1 MIWVFVINNYMAE
14 DNFIQSVQ
22 DSTGDAPQSIGWYR
36 DKIRE
41 FGKPAPLDLIRDG
54 RRTAKVSAFNLN
66 MFVYD
71 PKYKKTLPYYDT
83 FPLVLPLER
92 YNDGFLGLNF
102 HYLPIPLR
110 VRLLDKINTIPEDN
124 QYNDGEQLR
133 INYAR
138 ARTIPMAKAVIKRY
152 LYGHL
157 KSQIRVVTPDEWVIA
172 VLLPVQRFKKAST
185 SKVYNETKKMF

>member
-1 MIWVFVINNYMAE
+1 MV
-14 DNFIQSVQ
+14 DNLIQSVQ
-22 DSTGDAPQSIGWYR
+22 DATKDAPKSINWYR

-41 FGKPAPLDLIRDG
+41 FGKPSALDLIRDG
-54 RRTAKVSAFNLN
+54 RRVGKPSPFNLN

-92 YNDGFLGLNF
+92 YSDGFLGLNF

-110 VRLLDKINTIPEDN
+110 VRLLDRLNDIPEGN
-124 QYNDGEQLR
+124 QYSERDKLKVS
-133 INYAR
+133 YAR
-138 ARTIPMAKAVIKRY
+138 ASGIPMARAVIKRY

-157 KSQIRVVTPDEWVIA
+157 KSQIRVVTPEEWVIA

-185 SKVYNETKKMF
+185 SKVYNQTKKLF

>member
-1 MIWVFVINNYMAE
+1 MAT

-22 DSTGDAPQSIGWYR
+22 DAASDAPRSINWYR
-36 DKIRE
+36 NNIRE
-41 FGKPAPLDLIRDG
+41 FRKPRPLELIRDG
-54 RRTAKVSAFNLN
+54 RRTARPSAFNLN

-92 YNDGFLGLNF
+92 YSDGFLGLNF

-110 VRLLDKINTIPEDN
+110 VRLLDKLNSIPEGN
-124 QYNDGEQLR
+124 QYSERDRLR
-133 INYAR
+133 VSYAR
-138 ARTIPMAKAVIKRY
+138 ASTIPMAKAVVKRY
-152 LYGHL
+152 LYSHL
-157 KSQIRVVTPDEWVIA
+157 KSQIRVITPDEWVIA

-185 SKVYNETKKMF
+185 SKVYNQTKKML

>member
-1 MIWVFVINNYMAE
+1 MV
-14 DNFIQSVQ
+14 DNLIQSVQ
-22 DSTGDAPQSIGWYR
+22 DATKDAPKSINWYR

-41 FGKPAPLDLIRDG
+41 FGKPGALDLIRDG
-54 RRTAKVSAFNLN
+54 RRLGKPSPFNLN

-83 FPLVLPLER
+83 FPLVLPLES
-92 YNDGFLGLNF
+92 YSDGFLGLNF

-110 VRLLDKINTIPEDN
+110 VRLLDKLNSIPEGNEYSSADK
-124 QYNDGEQLR
+124 LR
-133 INYAR
+133 VSYAR
-138 ARTIPMAKAVIKRY
+138 ASGIPMAKAVVKRY

-157 KSQIRVVTPDEWVIA
+157 KSQIRVVTPEEWVIA

-185 SKVYNETKKMF
+185 SKVYNQTKKLF

>member
-1 MIWVFVINNYMAE
+1 MA

-22 DSTGDAPQSIGWYR
+22 DATKDAPKSINWYR

-41 FGKPAPLDLIRDG
+41 FGKPSALDLIRDG
-54 RRTAKVSAFNLN
+54 RRVGKPSPFNLN

-92 YNDGFLGLNF
+92 YSDGFLGLNF

-110 VRLLDKINTIPEDN
+110 VRLLDRLNDIPEGN
-124 QYNDGEQLR
+124 QYSERDKLKVS
-133 INYAR
+133 YAR
-138 ARTIPMAKAVIKRY
+138 ASGIPMARAVIKRY

-157 KSQIRVVTPDEWVIA
+157 KSQIRVVTPEEWVIA
-172 VLLPVQRFKKAST
+172 VLLPVQRFKKTST
-185 SKVYNETKKMF
+185 SKVYNQTKKLF

>member
-1 MIWVFVINNYMAE
+1 MA

-22 DSTGDAPQSIGWYR
+22 DATKDAPKSINWYR

-41 FGKPAPLDLIRDG
+41 FGKPSALDLIRDG
-54 RRTAKVSAFNLN
+54 RRVGKPSPFNLN

-92 YNDGFLGLNF
+92 YSDGFLGLNF

-110 VRLLDKINTIPEDN
+110 VRLLDRLNDIPEGN
-124 QYNDGEQLR
+124 QYSERDKLKVS
-133 INYAR
+133 YAR
-138 ARTIPMAKAVIKRY
+138 ASGIPMARAVIKRY

-157 KSQIRVVTPDEWVIA
+157 KSQIRVITPEEWVIA

-185 SKVYNETKKMF
+185 SKVYNQTKKLF

>member
-1 MIWVFVINNYMAE
+1 
-14 DNFIQSVQ
+14 
-22 DSTGDAPQSIGWYR
+22 
-36 DKIRE
+36 
-41 FGKPAPLDLIRDG
+41 
-54 RRTAKVSAFNLN
+54 

-83 FPLVLPLER
+83 FPLVLPLES
-92 YNDGFLGLNF
+92 YSDGFLGLNF

-110 VRLLDKINTIPEDN
+110 VRLLDKLNSIPEGNEYSSADK
-124 QYNDGEQLR
+124 LR
-133 INYAR
+133 VSYAR
-138 ARTIPMAKAVIKRY
+138 ASGIPMAKAVVKRY

-185 SKVYNETKKMF
+185 SKVYNQTKKLF

>member
-1 MIWVFVINNYMAE
+1 MV
-14 DNFIQSVQ
+14 DNLIQSVQ
-22 DSTGDAPQSIGWYR
+22 DATKDAPKSINWYR

-41 FGKPAPLDLIRDG
+41 FGKPSALDLIRDG
-54 RRTAKVSAFNLN
+54 RRVGKPSPFNLN

-92 YNDGFLGLNF
+92 YSDGFLGLNF

-110 VRLLDKINTIPEDN
+110 VRLLDRLNDIPEGN
-124 QYNDGEQLR
+124 QYSERDKLKVS
-133 INYAR
+133 YAR
-138 ARTIPMAKAVIKRY
+138 ASGIPMARAVIKRY

-157 KSQIRVVTPDEWVIA
+157 KSQIRVITPEEWVIA

-185 SKVYNETKKMF
+185 SKVYNQTKKLF

>member
-1 MIWVFVINNYMAE
+1 MV

-22 DSTGDAPQSIGWYR
+22 DATKDAPKSIKWYR
-36 DKIRE
+36 NKIRE
-41 FGKPAPLDLIRDG
+41 FGKPGALDLIRDG
-54 RRTAKVSAFNLN
+54 RRVGKPSPFNLN

-92 YNDGFLGLNF
+92 YSDGFLGLNF

-110 VRLLDKINTIPEDN
+110 VRLLDRLNDIPEGN
-124 QYNDGEQLR
+124 QYSERDKLKVS
-133 INYAR
+133 YAR
-138 ARTIPMAKAVIKRY
+138 ASGIPMARAVIKRY

-157 KSQIRVVTPDEWVIA
+157 KSQIRVITPEEWVIA

-185 SKVYNETKKMF
+185 SKVYNETKKLF

>member
-1 MIWVFVINNYMAE
+1 MAE

-22 DSTGDAPQSIGWYR
+22 DSAGDAPQSIKWYR
-36 DKIRE
+36 NKIRE
-41 FGKPAPLDLIRDG
+41 FGKPAPLDLIKDG
-54 RRTAKVSAFNLN
+54 RRTTRVSAFNLN

-71 PKYKKTLPYYDT
+71 PKYAATLPYYDT

-92 YNDGFLGLNF
+92 YKDGFLGLNF

-110 VRLLDKINTIPEDN
+110 VRLLDKIKTIPQDN
-124 QYNDGEQLR
+124 QYDAGEQLR

-138 ARTIPMAKAVIKRY
+138 ARTLPMAKAVIKRY

-157 KSQIRVVTPDEWVIA
+157 RSQIRVVMPDEWVIA
-172 VLLPVQRFKKAST
+172 VLLPVQRFEKAST
-185 SKVYNETKKMF
+185 SKVYNQTKKLF

>member
-41 FGKPAPLDLIRDG
+41 FGKTAPLDLIRDG

-152 LYGHL
+152 LYSHL

-185 SKVYNETKKMF
+185 SRVYNETKKMF

>member
-1 MIWVFVINNYMAE
+1 MA

-22 DSTGDAPQSIGWYR
+22 DATKDAPKSINWYR

-41 FGKPAPLDLIRDG
+41 FGKPSALDLIRDG
-54 RRTAKVSAFNLN
+54 RRVGKPSPFNLN

-92 YNDGFLGLNF
+92 YSDGFLGLNF

-110 VRLLDKINTIPEDN
+110 VRLLDRLNDIPEGN
-124 QYNDGEQLR
+124 QYSERDKLKVS
-133 INYAR
+133 YAR
-138 ARTIPMAKAVIKRY
+138 ASGIPMARAVIKRY

-157 KSQIRVVTPDEWVIA
+157 KSQIRVVTPEEWVIA

-185 SKVYNETKKMF
+185 SKVYNQTKKLF

>member
-1 MIWVFVINNYMAE
+1 MAE

-22 DSTGDAPQSIGWYR
+22 DATKSTPKSIGWYR

-83 FPLVLPLER
+83 FPLVLPLEPIKG
-92 YNDGFLGLNF
+92 GFMGLNF
-102 HYLPIPLR
+102 HYLPYPLR
-110 VRLLDKINTIPEDN
+110 FRLLERMQRFATN
-124 QYNDGEQLR
+124 
-133 INYAR
+133 
-138 ARTIPMAKAVIKRY
+138 AKFDSSTKLLATYDDVKSIRLIRPAIKKY
-152 LYGHL
+152 LYNNV
-157 KSQIRVVTPDEWVIA
+157 KTRFRRIDTDEMAIA
-172 VLLPVQRFKKAST
+172 VYLPVADFKKAGLGAVFADSRR
-185 SKVYNETKKMF
+185 KI

>member
-133 INYAR
+133 VNYAR

-152 LYGHL
+152 LYSHL

-185 SKVYNETKKMF
+185 SRVYNETKKMF

>member
-185 SKVYNETKKMF
+185 SRVYNETKKMF

>member
-1 MIWVFVINNYMAE
+1 MV
-14 DNFIQSVQ
+14 DNLIQSVQ
-22 DSTGDAPQSIGWYR
+22 DATKDAPKSINWYR

-41 FGKPAPLDLIRDG
+41 FGKPSALDLIRDG
-54 RRTAKVSAFNLN
+54 RRVGKPSPFNLN

-92 YNDGFLGLNF
+92 YSDGFLGLNF

-110 VRLLDKINTIPEDN
+110 VRLLDRLNDIPEGNEYSERDK
-124 QYNDGEQLR
+124 LKVS
-133 INYAR
+133 YAR
-138 ARTIPMAKAVIKRY
+138 ASGIPMARAVIKRY

-157 KSQIRVVTPDEWVIA
+157 KSQIRVITPEEWVIA

-185 SKVYNETKKMF
+185 SKVYNQTKKLF

>member
-1 MIWVFVINNYMAE
+1 MAE

-133 INYAR
+133 VNYAR

-172 VLLPVQRFKKAST
+172 ALIPVQRFKKAST

>member
-1 MIWVFVINNYMAE
+1 MV

-22 DSTGDAPQSIGWYR
+22 DATKDAPKSINWYR

-41 FGKPAPLDLIRDG
+41 FGKP
-54 RRTAKVSAFNLN
+54 RRVGKPSPFNLN

-92 YNDGFLGLNF
+92 YSDGFLGLNF
-102 HYLPIPLR
+102 QYRPIPLQ
-110 VRLLDKINTIPEDN
+110 VRLLDRLNDIPEGN
-124 QYNDGEQLR
+124 QYSERDKLKVS
-133 INYAR
+133 YAR
-138 ARTIPMAKAVIKRY
+138 ASGIPMARAVIKRY
-152 LYGHL
+152 LYSHL
-157 KSQIRVVTPDEWVIA
+157 KSQMRVITPEEGVIA

-185 SKVYNETKKMF
+185 SKVYNETKKLF

>member
-1 MIWVFVINNYMAE
+1 MV
-14 DNFIQSVQ
+14 DNLIQSVQ
-22 DSTGDAPQSIGWYR
+22 DATKDAPKSINWYR

-41 FGKPAPLDLIRDG
+41 FGKPGALDLIRDG
-54 RRTAKVSAFNLN
+54 RRLGKPSPFNLN

-83 FPLVLPLER
+83 FPLVLPLES
-92 YNDGFLGLNF
+92 YSDGFLGLNF

-110 VRLLDKINTIPEDN
+110 VRLLDKLNSIPEGNEYSSADK
-124 QYNDGEQLR
+124 LR
-133 INYAR
+133 VSYAR
-138 ARTIPMAKAVIKRY
+138 ASGIPMAKAVVKRY

-157 KSQIRVVTPDEWVIA
+157 KSQIRVVTPEEWVIA

-185 SKVYNETKKMF
+185 SKVYNETKKLF

>member
-1 MIWVFVINNYMAE
+1 MAT

-22 DSTGDAPQSIGWYR
+22 DAASDAPRSINWYR
-36 DKIRE
+36 NKIRE
-41 FGKPAPLDLIRDG
+41 FGKPRPLELIRDG
-54 RRTAKVSAFNLN
+54 RRTARPSAFNLN

-92 YNDGFLGLNF
+92 YRDGFLGLNF

-110 VRLLDKINTIPEDN
+110 VRLLDKLNSIPEGN
-124 QYNDGEQLR
+124 QYSERDRLR
-133 INYAR
+133 VSYAR
-138 ARTIPMAKAVIKRY
+138 ASTIPMAKAVVKRY
-152 LYGHL
+152 LYSHL
-157 KSQIRVVTPDEWVIA
+157 KSQIRVITPDEWVIA

-185 SKVYNETKKMF
+185 SKVYNQTKKML

>member
-1 MIWVFVINNYMAE
+1 MV
-14 DNFIQSVQ
+14 DNLIQSVQ
-22 DSTGDAPQSIGWYR
+22 DATKDAPKSINWYR

-41 FGKPAPLDLIRDG
+41 FGKPGALDLIRDG
-54 RRTAKVSAFNLN
+54 RRLGKPSPFNLN

-83 FPLVLPLER
+83 FPLVLPLES
-92 YNDGFLGLNF
+92 YSDGFLGLNF

-110 VRLLDKINTIPEDN
+110 VRLLDKLNSIPEGNEYSSADK
-124 QYNDGEQLR
+124 LR
-133 INYAR
+133 VSYAR
-138 ARTIPMAKAVIKRY
+138 ASGIPMAKAVVKRY

-185 SKVYNETKKMF
+185 SKVYNETKKLF

>member
-1 MIWVFVINNYMAE
+1 MA

-22 DSTGDAPQSIGWYR
+22 DATKDAPKSINWYR

-41 FGKPAPLDLIRDG
+41 FGKPSALDLIRDG
-54 RRTAKVSAFNLN
+54 RRVGKPSPFNLN

-92 YNDGFLGLNF
+92 YSDGFLGLNF

-110 VRLLDKINTIPEDN
+110 VRLLDRLNDIPEGNEYSERDK
-124 QYNDGEQLR
+124 LKVS
-133 INYAR
+133 YAR
-138 ARTIPMAKAVIKRY
+138 ASGIPMARAVIKRY

-157 KSQIRVVTPDEWVIA
+157 KSQIRVITPEEWVIA

-185 SKVYNETKKMF
+185 SKVYNQTKKLF

>member
-1 MIWVFVINNYMAE
+1 MAE

-22 DSTGDAPQSIGWYR
+22 DATKSAPKSIGWYR

-110 VRLLDKINTIPEDN
+110 VRLLDKINTIP
-124 QYNDGEQLR
+124 
-133 INYAR
+133 
-138 ARTIPMAKAVIKRY
+138 
-152 LYGHL
+152 
-157 KSQIRVVTPDEWVIA
+157 
-172 VLLPVQRFKKAST
+172 
-185 SKVYNETKKMF
+185 

>member
-1 MIWVFVINNYMAE
+1 MA

-22 DSTGDAPQSIGWYR
+22 DATKDAPKSINWYR

-41 FGKPAPLDLIRDG
+41 FGKPSALDLIRDG
-54 RRTAKVSAFNLN
+54 RRTTRPSAFNLN

-92 YNDGFLGLNF
+92 YSDGFLGLNF

-124 QYNDGEQLR
+124 QYSERDQLR
-133 INYAR
+133 ISYAR
-138 ARTIPMAKAVIKRY
+138 ASTIPMAKAVIKRY
-152 LYGHL
+152 LYSHL
-157 KSQIRVVTPDEWVIA
+157 KSQIRVVSPDEWVIA

-185 SKVYNETKKMF
+185 SKVYNETKKLF

>member
-1 MIWVFVINNYMAE
+1 MV
-14 DNFIQSVQ
+14 DNLIQSVQ
-22 DSTGDAPQSIGWYR
+22 DATKDAPKSINWYR

-41 FGKPAPLDLIRDG
+41 FGKPGALDLIRDG
-54 RRTAKVSAFNLN
+54 RRTTRPSAFNLN

-92 YNDGFLGLNF
+92 YSDGFLGLNF

-124 QYNDGEQLR
+124 QYSERDQLR
-133 INYAR
+133 ISYAR
-138 ARTIPMAKAVIKRY
+138 ASTIPMAKAVIKRY
-152 LYGHL
+152 LYSHL
-157 KSQIRVVTPDEWVIA
+157 KSQIRVVSPDEWVIA

-185 SKVYNETKKMF
+185 SKVYNETKKLF

>member
-1 MIWVFVINNYMAE
+1 MA

-22 DSTGDAPQSIGWYR
+22 DATKDAPKSINWYR

-41 FGKPAPLDLIRDG
+41 FGKPSALDLIRDG
-54 RRTAKVSAFNLN
+54 RRVGKPSPFNLN

-71 PKYKKTLPYYDT
+71 PKYKKTLQYYDT

-92 YNDGFLGLNF
+92 YSDGFLGLNF

-110 VRLLDKINTIPEDN
+110 VRLLDRLNDIPEGNEYSERDK
-124 QYNDGEQLR
+124 LKVS
-133 INYAR
+133 YAR
-138 ARTIPMAKAVIKRY
+138 ASGIPMARAVIKRY

-157 KSQIRVVTPDEWVIA
+157 KSQIRVITPEEWVIA

-185 SKVYNETKKMF
+185 SKVYNQTKKLF

>member
-1 MIWVFVINNYMAE
+1 MV
-14 DNFIQSVQ
+14 DNLIQSVQ
-22 DSTGDAPQSIGWYR
+22 DATKDAPKSINWYR

-41 FGKPAPLDLIRDG
+41 FGKPSALDLIRDG
-54 RRTAKVSAFNLN
+54 RRVGKPSPFNLN

-92 YNDGFLGLNF
+92 YSDGFLGLNF

-110 VRLLDKINTIPEDN
+110 VRLLDRLNDIPEGNEYSERDK
-124 QYNDGEQLR
+124 LKVS
-133 INYAR
+133 YAR
-138 ARTIPMAKAVIKRY
+138 ASGIPMARAVIKRY

-157 KSQIRVVTPDEWVIA
+157 KSQIRVITPEEWVIA

-185 SKVYNETKKMF
+185 SKVYNETKKLF